1 MSGVGQNRKSSMRAY
16 VFRFAPESG
25 HCATQSACLKSAMN
39 GSHKPIQSPRQR
51 LARRGRGDFQ
61 AERFRRLEVDDE
73 RVPGGL
79 LNSAARER
87 LGRGDLNMAD
97 MAQGALFI
105 LACAF
110 LYGLTVFLFRDQIKS
125 IPRRLGH

>member
-1 MSGVGQNRKSSMRAY
+1 MPK
-16 VFRFAPESG
+16 PEVTS
-25 HCATQSACLKSAMN
+25 L
-39 GSHKPIQSPRQR
+39 IQSPRQR
-51 LARRGRGDFQ
+51 GREGRRDFQ
-61 AERFRRLEVDDE
+61 AERFRRLKVDDE
-73 RVPGGL
+73 RVSGGL

-87 LGRGDLNMAD
+87 VGMEDLNMAD
-97 MAQGALFI
+97 MPQGALFI

>member
-1 MSGVGQNRKSSMRAY
+1 M
-16 VFRFAPESG
+16 
-25 HCATQSACLKSAMN
+25 
-39 GSHKPIQSPRQR
+39 
-51 LARRGRGDFQ
+51 Q
-61 AERFRRLEVDDE
+61 AERFRRLE

-87 LGRGDLNMAD
+87 LGMGDLNMAD